1 MNEKIFYWPDGCWC
15 RQGEFESMSHKSS
28 DFGLV
33 EVPLTYDDEQIDQ
46 LVDELVS

>member
-1 MNEKIFYWPDGCWC
+1 MTEKIFYWPDGCWC
-15 RQGEFESMSHKSS
+15 RPGEFESMSHKSD

-33 EVPLTYDDEQIDQ
+33 EVPLVASDEQIDQ

>member
-15 RQGEFESMSHKSS
+15 RPGEFDSMSYKSD
-28 DFGLV
+28 DFGLI

>member
-15 RQGEFESMSHKSS
+15 RPSEFEKMSHKSS
-28 DFGLV
+28 DFGFI